1 MVKKTK
7 KKTRVGKHESS
18 TNLLF
23 LSALAFILV
32 SSTSLSLHQL
42 TQPAKEI
49 IVFDTVAAKESN
61 LTEAI
66 APLPVLA
73 AQTEA
78 EVPTFTAASIMAVDV
93 DSGVTLFEKNP
104 DEVLYPASTTKML
117 TALVA
122 LEIYKLDE
130 VVTVPAKTIDGQ
142 KMGLVAGETILVEN
156 LLKGMLIWSA
166 NDAAE
171 TLAAYHPQGYYG
183 FIDAMNEKA
192 IELHMTNS
200 HFTNASGLENPQHVS
215 TARDMARVAKAAM
228 NNPFFSEIVATKKVT
243 VTSVDGTH
251 VHRLT
256 NLNKL
261 IGTVDGVIGIKTGYT
276 EHARENLVTYVERDG
291 KRIVIALLG
300 SEDRFG
306 ETKTLIDW
314 VYGSYRWQE
323 VTFP

>member
-93 DSGVTLFEKNP
+93 DSGVTLFEKK
-104 DEVLYPASTTKML
+104 S
-117 TALVA
+117 
-122 LEIYKLDE
+122 
-130 VVTVPAKTIDGQ
+130 
-142 KMGLVAGETILVEN
+142 
-156 LLKGMLIWSA
+156 
-166 NDAAE
+166 
-171 TLAAYHPQGYYG
+171 
-183 FIDAMNEKA
+183 
-192 IELHMTNS
+192 
-200 HFTNASGLENPQHVS
+200 
-215 TARDMARVAKAAM
+215 
-228 NNPFFSEIVATKKVT
+228 
-243 VTSVDGTH
+243 
-251 VHRLT
+251 
-256 NLNKL
+256 
-261 IGTVDGVIGIKTGYT
+261 
-276 EHARENLVTYVERDG
+276 
-291 KRIVIALLG
+291 
-300 SEDRFG
+300 
-306 ETKTLIDW
+306 
-314 VYGSYRWQE
+314 
-323 VTFP
+323 